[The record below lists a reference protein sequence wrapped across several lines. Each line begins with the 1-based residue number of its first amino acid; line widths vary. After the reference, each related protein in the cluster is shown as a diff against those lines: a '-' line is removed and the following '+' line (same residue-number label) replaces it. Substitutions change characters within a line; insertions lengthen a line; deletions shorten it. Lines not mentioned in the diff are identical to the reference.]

1 MAYLIDG
8 YNLLYAMGVLRG
20 RVGPAGLLKARLRLL
35 GLLAAVYRERSG
47 KVTVVFDAAGA
58 PPEGS
63 DRETYEGVEVRYAIK
78 HAQADDLIEE
88 LIRHAAAPRQL
99 TVVSDD
105 HRLQRAAR
113 QRSCEVLGCGDYLDK
128 LDRLRRAGRQAR
140 PAPSEKKE
148 RLTERETQ
156 DWLKEFGEL
165 ENDPSLQSPDFYR
178 FDDDTDLA

>member
-35 GLLAAVYRERSG
+35 GLLASVYRQTSG

-63 DRETYEGVEVRYAIK
+63 DREDYDGIEVRYAVK

-88 LIRHAAAPRQL
+88 LIRHASAPRQL
-99 TVVSDD
+99 SVVSDD

-113 QRSCEVLGCGDYLDK
+113 QRSCEVLGCGDYLDT
-128 LDRLRRAGRQAR
+128 LERLRRAGRHAR
-140 PAPSEKKE
+140 PPASEKKE

-165 ENDPSLQSPDFYR
+165 ENDPSLQSPEFYR
-178 FDDDTDLA
+178 FEDDTGLA